1 MQLARRAWP
10 LLALAVLV
18 AVVAVV
24 GARPTLAQSTLVLSD
39 FDQAGLE
46 PELLA
51 LITAGETSTW
61 YARARFGDIGTLVD
75 GELGIGPDNNGLIRI
90 KEGSTGNT
98 LLLNHDSSVPLGFN
112 LYFGSGGAGEDLT
125 LHIQV
130 SPTEVYSMP
139 VSGNLGNTG
148 GGYVNLN
155 LAAMGGRQA
164 IAAVAAGSRVII
176 AFTRPS
182 SVGPVFADDSYSRSV
197 SETALTGAN
206 VGDAITATHA
216 NSDTL
221 AYVLSGTDEADF
233 SVSAT
238 GQITVARALDY
249 ETTPSYSLTLTATDT
264 AGATDT
270 ATVNIAVTDVD
281 ERPLLT
287 PDPSTLAA
295 HINTNQQFTVSLP
308 ANARPTQNVTVTTAA
323 GTGEMRLRATE
334 TGLTCETTITS
345 LSVASD
351 GTFYARF
358 CDEGTATLSV
368 APSNSAVDVREY
380 TVTITDPA
388 TAPAQVTSL
397 TATAGP
403 GAGEVTLDWTAPAD
417 GGSDITHYEYAL
429 FYIGYEDVGT
439 WHTTGS
445 TSTSHVVTR
454 LTSYGD
460 SAPIL
465 GKGRQRHRRHRIIFW
480 LRHRHAGRTAGR
492 SHRLERHGRRA
503 RSLVE
508 LDGRGRKWRHSEP
521 VRVQQRRRHDLAHN
535 RRDRYIIQG
544 DADQRGHARRPGRR
558 DRVHVPRA
566 RG

>member
-46 PELLA
+46 LELLA
-51 LITAGETSTW
+51 LITAGETARW
-61 YARARFGDIGTLVD
+61 YGRGTFGDIGTLVD
-75 GELGIGPDNNGLIRI
+75 GELGIGPDNNDLIRI
-90 KEGSTGNT
+90 EEINSGE
-98 LLLNHDSSVPLGFN
+98 LLTLNHDRSNPLGFSE
-112 LYFGSGGAGEDLT
+112 YFGSGGPGEDLT

-139 VSGNLGNTG
+139 VSGNQDLAG
-148 GGYVNLN
+148 GAFVNFD
-155 LAAMGGRQA
+155 LAAMGAGRA
-164 IAAVAAGSRVII
+164 IVDVATTDRVII

-182 SVGPVFADDSYSRSV
+182 SVVAPVFADDSYSRSV

-221 AYVLSGTDEADF
+221 AYALSGTDAADYL
-233 SVSAT
+233 VSAT

-249 ETTPSYSLTLTATDT
+249 ETTQSYSLTLTATDT
-264 AGATDT
+264 AGVTDT

-334 TGLTCETTITS
+334 TGLNCETTITS
-345 LSVASD
+345 LSVGFGWDFLRPVLRRGNGHAQR
-351 GTFYARF
+351 G
-358 CDEGTATLSV
+358 SV
-368 APSNSAVDVREY
+368 EQPSGR
-380 TVTITDPA
+380 
-388 TAPAQVTSL
+388 
-397 TATAGP
+397 AGIYGHHHRTGHRP
-403 GAGEVTLDWTAPAD
+403 GAGDRPD
-417 GGSDITHYEYAL
+417 
-429 FYIGYEDVGT
+429 
-439 WHTTGS
+439 
-445 TSTSHVVTR
+445 
-454 LTSYGD
+454 
-460 SAPIL
+460 
-465 GKGRQRHRRHRIIFW
+465 
-480 LRHRHAGRTAGR
+480 
-492 SHRLERHGRRA
+492 
-503 RSLVE
+503 
-508 LDGRGRKWRHSEP
+508 RHS
-521 VRVQQRRRHDLAHN
+521 
-535 RRDRYIIQG
+535 
-544 DADQRGHARRPGRR
+544 
-558 DRVHVPRA
+558 RA
-566 RG
+566 WSR